1 MLQKEMR
8 EIISVSTITVI
19 FIIFPFRHLS
29 EASVIDSKY
38 IEVIGL
44 QDCY

>member
-1 MLQKEMR
+1 MLQKEME
-8 EIISVSTITVI
+8 EIISISTIAVI

-38 IEVIGL
+38 IEITGL
-44 QDCY
+44 QDFY